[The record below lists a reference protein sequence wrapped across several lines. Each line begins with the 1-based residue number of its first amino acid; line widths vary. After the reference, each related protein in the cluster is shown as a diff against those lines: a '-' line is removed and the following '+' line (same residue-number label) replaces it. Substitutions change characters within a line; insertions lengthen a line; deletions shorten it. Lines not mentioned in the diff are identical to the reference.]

1 MTEKNNTGEV
11 FSKEELA
18 ELNNTLKENEKTEL
32 PESLSAEKIE
42 EKLKNIAQDEAEINE
57 VEPKKKSKK
66 RAMRALAIA
75 ASLVIVFSSVM
86 VIKPWKTTPKPVLG
100 NGGKTGTQKVDDY
113 SEIEKMFAEYSE
125 NYKKYQ
131 KSLNRNGFYGFYKS
145 TDTVEAEVAYEGA
158 NGSAP
163 GLQTKNAA
171 SPSVDES
178 ATANVNNSK
187 KSANDDYGT
196 TNEQVEG
203 VNEADIIKNDGKYLY
218 VTVPCE
224 SRSKYL
230 YYNAYEYRQP
240 EECKVAIIETLK
252 DGTFSKTGTA
262 TILPEENSDVYSTS
276 VREMYVK
283 DNKLTVL
290 LDCFAYLPE
299 PEVNDETTE
308 TPSQKTEEE
317 TESLVSDGE
326 FTVTPAYNPDT
337 GEEVEIEPYG
347 DICYSKYYMY
357 GRTSKS
363 ETMAVCF
370 DITDKSSPKE
380 LWRVKQDGSY
390 ISSRMNG
397 NELVI
402 ISDYYVQFYGMDD
415 NMLKENCIPKATD
428 ENGGYS
434 RVKKDNI
441 CIMERVC
448 DSGYL
453 VSSVTDVEKGSE
465 TFKAS
470 AVLGGGENV
479 YCTSGTL
486 YVTSS
491 QYDYGKEEELVE
503 VFGVA
508 EQDLTYTQIYR
519 FDIRNCDI
527 KYTGS
532 GAVKG
537 RALNQFSID
546 EYNGYLRIATTVG
559 WWGDSLKNYLYVLD
573 GDFNIVG
580 SIENIAKGETI
591 KSVRFTGDTGYVV
604 TFEQTDPLFVID
616 LSKPEKPEIT
626 GELKIPGFS
635 NYLHPVTDTLVL
647 GIGVDGDENGSGNG
661 MKVSLFDVSD
671 PKAPKEAS
679 KYVIK
684 GKDEYNND
692 GSYSYSYA
700 GSTAFYDHKAVCWDS
715 KNSVM
720 YIPFEKTFDEY
731 NPNTG
736 VNKHGYSLG
745 AMRISVDTEN
755 KTVGNTADYE
765 MKNKNAEEYGSSDR
779 VTYIGSRVYCF
790 DNCNGVIYSFDMTS
804 SEQLSSI
811 VL

>member
-1 MTEKNNTGEV
+1 MTDRNNNEV

-18 ELNNTLKENEKTEL
+18 ELNNTLKKNEKIKL
-32 PESLSAEKIE
+32 PESLSDEKIE
-42 EKLKNIAQDEAEINE
+42 EKLKNIVQDEAEVNE
-57 VEPKKKSKK
+57 VEPKRKNKK
-66 RAMRALAIA
+66 RAMRVLAIA

-86 VIKPWKTTPKPVLG
+86 IIKPWKTTPKPVLG
-100 NGGKTGTQKVDDY
+100 NGGKTAAQKVDDY

-125 NYKKYQ
+125 KYKKYQ
-131 KSLNRNGFYGFYKS
+131 NSLNRNGFYGFYKS

-158 NGSAP
+158 LNGSAP
-163 GLQTKNAA
+163 GLQTKNTA
-171 SPSVDES
+171 SPAVDES
-178 ATANVNNSK
+178 ATANVNNSN
-187 KSANDDYGT
+187 KSANENYGT
-196 TNEQVEG
+196 TNEQVQG

-224 SRSKYL
+224 NRSKYL

-262 TILPEENSDVYSTS
+262 KILPEENSDVYSMS
-276 VREMYVK
+276 VREIYVK
-283 DNKLTVL
+283 DSKLTVL

-299 PEVNDETTE
+299 PGVNDETTE

-317 TESLVSDGE
+317 TESVVSDGE
-326 FTVTPAYNPDT
+326 VQIET
-337 GEEVEIEPYG
+337 EEVYNNGYYG
-347 DICYSKYYMY
+347 DVSRQNNKN
-357 GRTSKS
+357 

-402 ISDYYVQFYGMDD
+402 ISDYYVQLYGMDD
-415 NMLKENCIPKATD
+415 DMLKENCIPKATD
-428 ENGGYS
+428 ENGVYS

-479 YCTSGTL
+479 YCTSDTL

-503 VFGVA
+503 IFGVA

-519 FDIRNCDI
+519 FDISNCDI

-559 WWGDSLKNYLYVLD
+559 WWGDSLKNFIYVLD
-573 GDFNIVG
+573 GDFNIAG

-647 GIGVDGDENGSGNG
+647 GIGVDGDENGAGNG

-679 KYVIK
+679 QYVIN

-692 GSYSYSYA
+692 GSYSYSYVD
-700 GSTAFYDHKAVCWDS
+700 SRAFYDHKAVCWDS
-715 KNSVM
+715 ENSVM
-720 YIPFEKTFDEY
+720 YIPFEKSFDEY

-736 VNKHGYSLG
+736 VSKHGYSLG

-765 MKNKNAEEYGSSDR
+765 MKNRKPEEYGSSDR
-779 VTYIGSRVYCF
+779 VTYIGSRVYCL
-790 DNCNGVIYSFDMTS
+790 DNCNGVIYSFDMAS
-804 SEQLSSI
+804 AEQLSEI
-811 VL
+811 KL